1 MGELLAIGKVIKM
14 PCMRS
19 GLCKYPT
26 ETILVG
32 KDALEK
38 LAITSHGIPVVVEHP
53 DEKITDQNISSI
65 PVVGRVADMHYD
77 TEQEIWLAHF
87 VVDDINAV
95 ELLKNGYGVSTA
107 WYGDEYASGG
117 TFNNVSYDR
126 ELLVGRYEHL
136 AIVKNPRYEMAVN
149 PLFLNSKA
157 LQDDTSGDRII
168 DDTIKN
174 EKRGIPM
181 IGKIFKFLTT
191 KEEIKTNEGEELV
204 IEIEG
209 VEMSLKDLAAELK
222 DMEGKAAASKRIKL
236 DGETEIEYDGKK
248 TKVNE
253 LVKRYQ
259 DAKKASLPKDEKKEE
274 VKEEPKK
281 EAEVDPKDEK
291 KDEVKDEKKE
301 SEVDPKEE
309 KKETEDKDEEK
320 KTNSRFDDL
329 QAAHLNSAPE
339 IQTDFISTH
348 EKVLIGQSRY
358 GSKK

>member
-19 GLCKYPT
+19 GLCKYPN

-32 KDALEK
+32 KEALEK

-53 DEKITDQNISSI
+53 DEKITDQNISQL

-77 TEQEIWLAHF
+77 QEQEIWLAHF
-87 VVDDINAV
+87 VVDDIKAV
-95 ELLKNGYGVSTA
+95 ELLQNGYGVSTA
-107 WYGDEYASGG
+107 WYGDEYAAGG

-149 PLFLNSKA
+149 PLFLNSKP
-157 LQDDTSGDRII
+157 LQDDTVGDRII
-168 DDTIKN
+168 NDTIKTAT
-174 EKRGIPM
+174 RSIPM
-181 IGKIFKFLTT
+181 IGKIFKYLTT

-209 VEMSLKDLAAELK
+209 VEMSLKDLAAELM
-222 DMEGKAAASKRIKL
+222 DLESKAAASKRIKL
-236 DGETEIEYDGKK
+236 DGETEVEYDGKK

-259 DAKKASLPKDEKKEE
+259 DAKKSSLPKDEKKEE

-281 EAEVDPKDEK
+281 
-291 KDEVKDEKKE
+291 DEVKDEKKE
-301 SEVDPKEE
+301 EPKAEEKKESEADPKEE
-309 KKETEDKDEEK
+309 KKETEDKEEDK
-320 KTNSRFDDL
+320 KTNSRFEEL
-329 QAAHLNSAPE
+329 NAAHLNSAPE
-339 IQTDFISTH
+339 IVTDFVSTH
-348 EKVLIGQSRY
+348 EKVLMGQSRY

>member
-1 MGELLAIGKVIKM
+1 
-14 PCMRS
+14 
-19 GLCKYPT
+19 
-26 ETILVG
+26 
-32 KDALEK
+32 
-38 LAITSHGIPVVVEHP
+38 
-53 DEKITDQNISSI
+53 
-65 PVVGRVADMHYD
+65 
-77 TEQEIWLAHF
+77 
-87 VVDDINAV
+87 
-95 ELLKNGYGVSTA
+95 
-107 WYGDEYASGG
+107 
-117 TFNNVSYDR
+117 
-126 ELLVGRYEHL
+126 
-136 AIVKNPRYEMAVN
+136 
-149 PLFLNSKA
+149 
-157 LQDDTSGDRII
+157 
-168 DDTIKN
+168 
-174 EKRGIPM
+174 M

-281 EAEVDPKDEK
+281 DEVETKDEK
-291 KDEVKDEKKE
+291 KEEIKDEKKE
-301 SEVDPKEE
+301 SEVDLKEE
-309 KKETEDKDEEK
+309 KKEIEDKEEEK
-320 KTNSRFDDL
+320 KTNSRFEDL
-329 QAAHLNSAPE
+329 QAAHLNSVPE

-348 EKVLIGQSRY
+348 EKVLMGQSRY